1 MIHGC
6 SKLTDVYCYAETVPS
21 MGGWGG
27 SSNAILHVPSSSVNL
42 YKETAPW
49 SSFKEFVA
57 LTDSDPKPDSIILGD
72 VNSDGLVNVT
82 DIVVTVNYIMENP
95 SDNFNK
101 DAADLNGDGEINV
114 TDIVMMVSI
123 IMNGNGASSRRAA
136 ATSSNLII
144 SGNNIQLRN
153 AETYTAAQFDINL
166 SDGQSI
172 SNVVLNGSSDHDLY
186 WKMIDTNTCRVVVY
200 SMTNAAFCVNDD
212 NLFDVFMTG
221 GQDATI
227 SNEILIKAE
236 NTTGI
241 DIIRKEAENKIVY
254 DLNGR
259 QVKNPRKGL
268 YIING
273 RKVIVK

>member
-1 MIHGC
+1 M
-6 SKLTDVYCYAETVPS
+6 
-21 MGGWGG
+21 
-27 SSNAILHVPSSSVNL
+27 
-42 YKETAPW
+42 
-49 SSFKEFVA
+49 
-57 LTDSDPKPDSIILGD
+57 
-72 VNSDGLVNVT
+72 
-82 DIVVTVNYIMENP
+82 
-95 SDNFNK
+95 
-101 DAADLNGDGEINV
+101 
-114 TDIVMMVSI
+114 
-123 IMNGNGASSRRAA
+123 
-136 ATSSNLII
+136 
-144 SGNNIQLRN
+144 
-153 AETYTAAQFDINL
+153 TYPAAQVDINL